1 MASGPAVLLKNQHAL
16 SVDQFA
22 NTGVRVDKPSINTLV
37 ISGLN
42 ASQLSELKL
51 HSHIYS
57 NNFNSILT
65 ISNVKVSTSGSKGNY
80 DNDSELTKLFQTA
93 IANTNTTNSAH
104 LKSVVHPF
112 SNQSSPEQHYTVT
125 FKSVNAFKNNA
136 SVVRAAGVNLKAAPP
151 KGAATRGGCTLRS
164 TKTLQV
170 TSSGNVVGT
179 AKEYCLLCPGAT
191 AVRCTYTAALTF
203 PG

>member
-16 SVDQFA
+16 SVGQFA
-22 NTGVRVDKPSINTLV
+22 NTGVKVDKPSINTLV

-57 NNFNSILT
+57 NNFNSILA
-65 ISNVKVSTSGSKGNY
+65 ISNVKVSTSGSNGNY
-80 DNDSELTKLFQTA
+80 ENNSELTKLFQTA

-112 SNQSSPEQHYTVT
+112 SNQSSPDQHYTVT
-125 FKSVNAFKNNA
+125 FKSGNAFKNNA
-136 SVVRAAGVNLKAAPP
+136 PVVRAAGVNLEAAPKSYYTTNGDRCSRISQGFGTSSYYCYKCTDP
-151 KGAATRGGCTLRS
+151 RRGGRE
-164 TKTLQV
+164 V
-170 TSSGNVVGT
+170 TRQCYSNTSLIPRN
-179 AKEYCLLCPGAT
+179 
-191 AVRCTYTAALTF
+191 
-203 PG
+203 